1 MLLLHDATSNNPS
14 ETQLMMPMF
23 RQAVHSVLSI
33 QTLSACTAVLIGLIS
48 NSAYA
53 DRIKNP
59 TAVLSGLD
67 KITGRIITFE
77 VAIDETVQFGS
88 LQLTPKICWTRP
100 ATEAPNTTGFFE
112 IDEVTVNNDY
122 RRIFTGWMFASSPGL
137 NAVEHAVYD
146 VWLADCKGGTEI
158 IVDAKTSA
166 VDPLAPP
173 DKSDARARRQ
183 PAQQPRR
190 APNQDRLDVVP
201 QQGVPVQPT
210 QQPSRS
216 FFPTNPSPSQPR
228 APLQVGPDPAG
239 GSNR

>member
-1 MLLLHDATSNNPS
+1 M
-14 ETQLMMPMF
+14 QLMMPLFMQTVRSALSMQSF
-23 RQAVHSVLSI
+23 PAIVAV
-33 QTLSACTAVLIGLIS
+33 AIGL
-48 NSAYA
+48 AVTPAHA

-88 LQLTPKICWTRP
+88 LQLTPKVCWTRP

-112 IDEVTVNNDY
+112 IDEVTINNDY

-158 IVDAKTSA
+158 IVDTKAPA
-166 VDPLAPP
+166 IDPLAPP
-173 DKSDARARRQ
+173 ERSDTRARRQ
-183 PAQQPRR
+183 QTQPRQ
-190 APNQDRLDVVP
+190 APNQDRIDVMP
-201 QQGVPVQPT
+201 QQGVPVRPAQQPT
-210 QQPSRS
+210 RS
-216 FFPTNPSPSQPR
+216 FFPTNPAPNQPR
-228 APLQVGPDPAG
+228 APIQVGPDPAG